1 MRVHAHR
8 PARAA
13 CLAVATAL
21 VVLGLVAPQASASS
35 ATGQF
40 AVASY
45 GVPDVTSG
53 LDKTRLHDKAY
64 IEALSKTSEK
74 VSAVKA
80 KILSGYAD
88 LPEAVD
94 FGVMPA
100 SNQMIVYWSGSTDA
114 PVLQRIRQLANA
126 GGLGLVVASRKVSKA
141 QLASATDH
149 LEANVAQYA
158 KKGIALSAYGGFSA
172 DFDGVQVYVDQD
184 KSQLKDIGAIK
195 ATLEADLG
203 IPVNAEFGAGQT
215 YSGKYDDYSP
225 YNGGGIM
232 LGATGSFCTTGF
244 GVVYGASVYRY
255 ISARH
260 CNDGPYH
267 APSGASMGDQ
277 QLVGT
282 GYNGAAV
289 YSAAGSGLVFN
300 GSNVGNPTTY
310 RYLTQKDPGLSTV
323 GTFVCQEGANMGE
336 HCGTIKQVALD
347 FNDGFGTI
355 RVNYVR
361 SADGSIIAAQGD
373 SGASVISQHT
383 QSRAWAVGVLQG
395 GIKNANNR
403 TGSTACGAR
412 FYDPY
417 LICSDNFV
425 FTNVDYALSGFT
437 AYGIRYYGM

>member
-1 MRVHAHR
+1 MRVHVHR
-8 PARAA
+8 PAKAV
-13 CLAVATAL
+13 CLAVATT
-21 VVLGLVAPQASASS
+21 LVAIGLIAPEASASS

-40 AVASY
+40 AVASN
-45 GVPDVTSG
+45 GVPDVASG
-53 LDKTRLHDKAY
+53 LDKTRLRDKAY
-64 IEALSKTSEK
+64 IEALSNVSEK

-88 LPEAVD
+88 LPDAVD
-94 FGVMPA
+94 FGVVPG
-100 SNQMIVYWSGSTDA
+100 SDQMIVYWSGSTDA
-114 PVLQRIRQLANA
+114 PALKRFRQLANA
-126 GGLGLVVASRKVSKA
+126 GGLGLLVASRKVTKV
-141 QLASATDH
+141 QLSLATDY
-149 LEANVAQYA
+149 LEANAAQYA
-158 KKGIALSAYGGFSA
+158 KKGIALSAFGGFSA

-184 KSQLKDIGAIK
+184 KSQRKDIGTIK

-203 IPVNAEFGAGQT
+203 IPVNAVFGAGRT
-215 YSGKYDDYSP
+215 YSGKYDDSSP
-225 YNGGGIM
+225 FNGGGVM
-232 LGATGSFCTTGF
+232 VGASGPKCTVGF

-260 CNDGPYH
+260 CNDTPYH
-267 APSGASMGDQ
+267 APSGETMGGQ
-277 QLVGT
+277 QLIGT

-289 YSAAGSGLVFN
+289 FSVAGSGLVFN

-336 HCGTIKQVALD
+336 QCGTIRQVALNMD
-347 FNDGFGTI
+347 DGYGTI

-361 SADGSIIAAQGD
+361 SADGSVIAANYD

-383 QSRAWAVGVLQG
+383 QQRAWAVGILQG
-395 GIKNANNR
+395 AISNANDK
-403 TGSTACGAR
+403 TGWNCGAH
-412 FYDPY
+412 YSY
-417 LICSDNFV
+417 TSLKCSDNFL